1 MPYTTILI
9 DDEQDCLSLLKW
21 QLETYCPDM
30 KIIAACNAAE
40 EGLRAIEKMQPDV
53 VFLDIEMP
61 FINGFELLRRIPEIN
76 FEVVFTTAYDEY
88 ALKALK
94 INALDYLLK
103 PIAKDDLISAVEKL
117 KKRVKSK
124 SKGDDQPL
132 LLQLLNLQNYPSKK
146 IAIPIQDSI
155 LFLNIDDILYIKSE
169 SNYSTIQLKN
179 SKSILASKTLRHF
192 EDLLNGY
199 QFYRIHASYLI
210 NLAEITKYKKT
221 EGGSIVMSNGEE
233 IKISRGRKD
242 DFLKLL

>member
-1 MPYTTILI
+1 MPFSAILI
-9 DDEQDCLSLLKW
+9 DDERDCLDLLNW
-21 QLETYCPDM
+21 QLTNYCPEI
-30 KIIAACNAAE
+30 KILAACNSPK
-40 EGLRAIEKMQPDV
+40 EGLEAIAALKPDV

-61 FINGFELLRRIPEIN
+61 FLNGFEMLRQVPDIN
-76 FEVVFTTAYDEY
+76 FEVIFTTAYDEY

-103 PIAKDDLISAVEKL
+103 PTAKDELISAVEKL

-124 SKGDDQPL
+124 AKGDDQPL

-155 LFLNIDDILYIKSE
+155 LFLNIDDILYVKSE

-179 SKSILASKTLRHF
+179 TKSILASKTLRHF

-221 EGGSIVMSNGEE
+221 EGGSVVMSNGEE

>member
-1 MPYTTILI
+1 MPYTTILV
-9 DDEQDCLSLLKW
+9 DDEQDCLNLLKW
-21 QLETYCPDM
+21 QLETYCPDI

-40 EGLRAIEKMQPDV
+40 EGLSAIEKMQPDV

-61 FINGFELLRRIPEIN
+61 FLNGFELLRRIPKIN

-103 PIAKDDLISAVEKL
+103 PIIKDELVSAVEKL
-117 KKRVKSK
+117 KKRLNSK
-124 SKGDDQPL
+124 NKDDDQPL
-132 LLQLLNLQNYPSKK
+132 LLQLLNLQNFPSKK

-169 SNYSTIQLKN
+169 SNYSIIQLKN
-179 SKSILASKTLRHF
+179 SKSILASKTLRYF
-192 EDLLNGY
+192 EDLFNGY
-199 QFYRIHASYLI
+199 QFYRIHASFLI
-210 NLAEITKYKKT
+210 NLAEITQYKKT
-221 EGGSIVMSNGEE
+221 DGGCVIMSNSEE
-233 IKISRGRKD
+233 IKISRSRKD